1 MEVRIER
8 NLRSYRV
15 KQKLATWVEEYG
27 TGSGPGSPDGQPG
40 WGGGSDRTQPAIHK
54 LFNARAAAPIRVICM
69 SRELLPQPKL
79 FALILV

>member
-40 WGGGSDRTQPAIHK
+40 WGGGSDRLQPATCTC
-54 LFNARAAAPIRVICM
+54 NAQCLLACVEYEWKFVLNGTSGRYR
-69 SRELLPQPKL
+69 SR
-79 FALILV
+79 F